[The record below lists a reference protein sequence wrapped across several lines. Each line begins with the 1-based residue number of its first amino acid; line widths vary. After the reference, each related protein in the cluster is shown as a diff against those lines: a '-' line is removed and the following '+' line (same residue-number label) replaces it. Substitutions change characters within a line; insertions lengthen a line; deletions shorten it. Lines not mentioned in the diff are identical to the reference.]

1 LRVEPAMTEISEGG
15 LRVKP
20 AMTVWVK
27 ARNAKGRSFPHSVI
41 AAFEPQSDVKWASSL
56 LMVALS

>member
-1 LRVEPAMTEISEGG
+1 MTEISEGG